1 MPNSPS
7 AKPTRYSQAEL
18 QAILH
23 TALSRQQHTGDYA
36 RSDLLETAR
45 ELGLTE
51 ADISAAE
58 AELAE
63 RTALQTE
70 VNRQKRLARQGMA
83 AHTLSFAVVNAGLY
97 AVDLL
102 TPGGP
107 WFHWPLLGWGVGLAI
122 HLGTTLFA
130 GQEAWEEAA
139 RKRLERQRKREARE
153 QAVQRVVQQLTGAVQ
168 PPTAN
173 SGEQRLD
180 ASVERLVD
188 SALGAVAS
196 GLDFLQD
203 ELRRNRKDGKG
214 HDRPG
219 KGGSDNKL

>member
-1 MPNSPS
+1 MPDPNPKGQ
-7 AKPTRYSQAEL
+7 ARYSREEL

-45 ELGLTE
+45 ELGLSE

-58 AELAE
+58 AELAD

-70 VNRQKRLARQGMA
+70 VARQKRMARQGMV

-97 AVDLL
+97 AIDLL

-107 WFHWPLLGWGVGLAI
+107 WFFWPLAGWGVGLAI

-139 RKRLERQRKREARE
+139 RKRLERQRKRKARE
-153 QAVQRVVQQLTGAVQ
+153 QAVQRVVEQFTGAVQ
-168 PPTAN
+168 QQPGK
-173 SGEQRLD
+173 GEQRLD

-196 GLDFLQD
+196 GLDLLQD
-203 ELRRNRKDGKG
+203 ELKR
-214 HDRPG
+214 HG
-219 KGGSDNKL
+219 KGGKGSQSRPPDSSKEP